1 MMRESPLTVDILC
14 KVVDNFGDAGVVYRL
29 ARALSEADP
38 SLRLRIIVDNLA
50 AFHSLEPAV
59 DPEAAF
65 QEARGWFFVRWEAAA
80 DCFARE
86 PPRLV
91 LECFACGRPD
101 WFEALLFDEKRTERR
116 LIVDLEY
123 LSAEAWVEDF
133 HLLPSLT
140 RSPAVAKLL
149 FMPGFTA
156 KTGGLILDR
165 DFMEG
170 RALFSS
176 PSRQPERVRLLG
188 DIAAKREASALRSP
202 TAPAPS
208 TPEGAEGR
216 FWLSV
221 FSYERDY
228 ARIVADLASYDRERP
243 LLALVAAGKSAP
255 CFFEA
260 WENLGRPFPSLALPF
275 LPQPLWDRVLLAS
288 DFAIVR
294 GEDSLSRAALSGRPF
309 LWQAY
314 PQAEKQ
320 QLVKV
325 KALLERL
332 RPRFPPEGFTRLE
345 ALFTAFN
352 DRLEDAADRRGAEEL
367 LPVLAAYDELLPGFG
382 AFSREVVGNGNLALP
397 LLTLLR
403 DFV

>member
-1 MMRESPLTVDILC
+1 MSDTSPTIDILC

-29 ARALSEADP
+29 ARALCEADP
-38 SLRLRIIVDNLA
+38 SLRLRLVVDNLA
-50 AFHSLEPAV
+50 AFHALEPAV

-65 QEARGWFFVRWEAAA
+65 QALRGWSIVRWDAPAS
-80 DCFARE
+80 CFERE

-101 WFEALLFDEKRTERR
+101 WFEALLFDEKRAERR

-123 LSAEAWVEDF
+123 LSAEPWVEDF
-133 HLLPSLT
+133 HLMPSLT
-140 RSPAVAKLL
+140 RSPSVAKAL

-156 KTGGLILDR
+156 RTGGLILDR
-165 DFMEG
+165 DFMEA
-170 RALFSS
+170 RARYAS
-176 PSRQPERVRLLG
+176 PSRLPERRAFLESLG
-188 DIAAKREASALRSP
+188 SAAPRTGLSP
-202 TAPAPS
+202 K
-208 TPEGAEGR
+208 AEER
-216 FWLSV
+216 FWISV

-228 ARIVADLASYDRERP
+228 ARVVADLAAYERERP
-243 LLALVAAGKSAP
+243 LLALIAAGKSAP

-260 WENLGRPFPSLALPF
+260 WERLGRPFPAIALPF
-275 LPQPLWDRVLLAS
+275 LPQTRWDEALLAS

-294 GEDSLSRAALSGRPF
+294 GEDSLSRAVLSGRPF

-314 PQAEKQ
+314 PQADKQ

-325 KALLERL
+325 KALLAL
-332 RPRFPPEGFTRLE
+332 MGPRFRPEDAGSLE
-345 ALFTAFN
+345 ALFLAFN
-352 DRLEDAADRRGAEEL
+352 DRLEDSADCRGGESL
-367 LPVLAAYDELLPGFG
+367 LPVLRASEALAP
-382 AFSREVVGNGNLALP
+382 AFASFSQSVLGCGNLVLP

>member
-1 MMRESPLTVDILC
+1 MSSFPMTIDILC

-38 SLRLRIIVDNLA
+38 SLSLRLVVDNLA
-50 AFHSLEPAV
+50 AFHALEPAV

-65 QEARGWFFVRWEAAA
+65 QEVRGWSIARWDAPA
-80 DCFARE
+80 DRFARE

-101 WFEALLFDEKRTERR
+101 WFEALLFDEKRAERR

-140 RSPAVAKLL
+140 RSPAVAKVL

-165 DFMEG
+165 DFMES
-170 RALFSS
+170 RALFGS
-176 PSRQPERVRLLG
+176 PSRQSERARLLRG
-188 DIAAKREASALRSP
+188 IAAASGVAAGYASPASA
-202 TAPAPS
+202 PAA
-208 TPEGAEGR
+208 PEGAEGR
-216 FWLSV
+216 FWASV
-221 FSYERDY
+221 FGYERDY
-228 ARIVADLASYDRERP
+228 ARIVADLASYDRKRP
-243 LLALVAAGKSAP
+243 LLALVAAGKSSP

-260 WENLGRPFPSLALPF
+260 WERLGRPFPALALPF

-288 DFAIVR
+288 DFSIVR
-294 GEDSLSRAALSGRPF
+294 GEDSLSRAALSDRPF

-314 PQAEKQ
+314 PQADKQ

-325 KALLERL
+325 RALLERL
-332 RPRFPPEGFTRLE
+332 RPRFPPEGFARLE
-345 ALFTAFN
+345 ALSLAFN

-367 LPVLAAYDELLPGFG
+367 LPILEAYGELLPGFE
-382 AFSREVVGNGNLALP
+382 AFSREIVGCGNLVLP